1 MALIEGT
8 VAPGWEPVRVA
19 FETNFVQHG
28 DLGAGVA
35 VFHRGRPVVDLVG
48 GYRDREQSAPYG
60 PDALQLVFST
70 TKGVASACVALCVER
85 GWLDPVAPV
94 QSLWPELPA
103 AITVEQVMSHQAGL
117 VTIEPPLTLDECLD
131 WSTAVRGLEHTV
143 PVWEPGTRHGYHAI
157 TFGWLAGELV
167 RRADP
172 AHRSLGTFLAE
183 EIAGPLGL
191 DLWIGLPAD
200 EEPRVARLM
209 GAPPPTD
216 PAVIAEMLARSGPG
230 TLGARALTVSG
241 AFPMTGKDLP
251 WNKPEVHAAELGGA
265 NAVTNARSL
274 ATLYGAMVAE
284 VDGLRLLSP
293 GTVELVRRPRTSGPD
308 ACIGVEM
315 RFGLGFMLDSSFNPL
330 LGAGSFG
337 HPGAGG
343 SLAFGDPESGI
354 GFGYV
359 MNQMYAGL
367 AADPRPAALIAA
379 IRQCL

>member
-8 VAPGWEPVRVA
+8 VAPGWEPVQAA
-19 FETNFVQHG
+19 FEANFAER
-28 DLGAGVA
+28 DELGAGVA
-35 VFHRGRPVVDLVG
+35 VVHHGEPVVDLVG
-48 GYRDREQSAPYG
+48 GHRDRDRTIPYG
-60 PDALQLVFST
+60 RDALQLVFST

-85 GWLDPVAPV
+85 GWLDPTAPV
-94 QSLWPELPA
+94 QSVWPGLPL

-117 VTIEPPLTLDECLD
+117 VTIEPPLTLEQCLD
-131 WSTAVRGLEHTV
+131 WDTAVAALERTE
-143 PVWEPGTRHGYHAI
+143 PAWEPGTRHGYHAI

-167 RRADP
+167 RRSDP

-200 EEPRVARLM
+200 QESRVARLM

-216 PAVIAEMLARSGPG
+216 PAVLAELAARMGPG

-241 AFPMTGKDLP
+241 AFAMTGRDLP
-251 WNKPEVHAAELGGA
+251 WNKPEVRAAQLGGA

-274 ATLYGAMVAE
+274 ATMYGAMVGD
-284 VDGLRLLSP
+284 VGGRRLLSAD
-293 GTVELVRRPRTSGPD
+293 TVEIVRRPRTNGAD
-308 ACIGVEM
+308 ACLGVDM

-343 SLAFGDPESGI
+343 SLAFADPESGI

-359 MNQMYAGL
+359 MNQMQTGL
-367 AADPRPAALIAA
+367 AADPRPTALVAA
-379 IRQCL
+379 IRACL